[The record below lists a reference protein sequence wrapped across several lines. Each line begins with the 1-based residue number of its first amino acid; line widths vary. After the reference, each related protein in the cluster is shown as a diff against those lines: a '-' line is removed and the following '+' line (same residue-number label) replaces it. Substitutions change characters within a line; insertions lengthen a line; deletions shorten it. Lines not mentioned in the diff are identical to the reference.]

1 MALPAQLGKAA
12 MAMLAVTSR
21 TVGLVV
27 NAPEI
32 FGRDDFRL
40 WLNDPTR
47 STATWHKKGDEPGE
61 YSDVFLLVDRNYEG
75 DSSDMPEDAWRL
87 ICDTTYGTLCNGDMN
102 MPGLTAHVVVRLTNL
117 GLAG

>member
-1 MALPAQLGKAA
+1 
-12 MAMLAVTSR
+12 MAMLAVTNR
-21 TVGLVV
+21 TVGLVI

-32 FGRDDFRL
+32 FEREDFGI
-40 WLNDPTR
+40 WLNDPAR

-75 DSSDMPEDAWRL
+75 DSSDMPEDAWRS
-87 ICDTTYGTLCNGDMN
+87 ICDATYGMLCNGDMN

-117 GLAG
+117 NLAD